1 MIKIGGGHLDRDLII
16 KIADKYIFCKKKK
29 MKFIEIFKEF
39 ILSLPIFSLKSLNSL
54 AYLVYIVII
63 FIKKMIDYH

>member
-1 MIKIGGGHLDRDLII
+1 MIKIGGGHLDRDLRI
-16 KIADKYIFCKKKK
+16 KIADKYIFCKKK

>member
-1 MIKIGGGHLDRDLII
+1 
-16 KIADKYIFCKKKK
+16 